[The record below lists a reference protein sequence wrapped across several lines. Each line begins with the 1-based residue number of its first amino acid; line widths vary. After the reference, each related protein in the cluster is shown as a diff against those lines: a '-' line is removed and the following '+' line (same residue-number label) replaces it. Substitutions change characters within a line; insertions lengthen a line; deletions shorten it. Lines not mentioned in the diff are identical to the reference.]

1 MDWTAKIQQWTESRR
16 ECARESAEVA
26 MRLVSASKR
35 NWTRNVAEK
44 VDDAIMDLKSR
55 KGQRRSRRTAEG
67 ERRLA
72 GLSARELMYRFASL
86 GDNCEFGLVQRRC
99 GAEPLGL
106 FRFATID
113 VKDLARALEAR
124 LPAIPDP
131 HCIQITPHNRRFT
144 AHPRQT

>member
-1 MDWTAKIQQWTESRR
+1 MDWTAKIQPWTESRR
-16 ECARESAEVA
+16 ECARGPAEVA

-44 VDDAIMDLKSR
+44 LDDAIMDLKSR
-55 KGQRRSRRTAEG
+55 RGQRRSRRTAEG
-67 ERRLA
+67 GRRLA

-106 FRFATID
+106 FRFATIGPESL
-113 VKDLARALEAR
+113 VQLLEAG
-124 LPAIPDP
+124 LDDLLDPA
-131 HCIQITPHNRRFT
+131 
-144 AHPRQT
+144 AL